1 MTVLL
6 QGASSPAFD
15 PVVEVFQDI
24 LAAQPDA
31 GAALAIRVDG
41 ESVVDVWGGMSDRR
55 DRSEWGRDTASVI
68 FSCTKG
74 LMSILAARL
83 VAAGRLDYDARV
95 ADYWP
100 EFAQAGKEEVLVRH
114 ILSHQSGLSALRRDL
129 TIDEV
134 LDWNTVTGAIA
145 AASPL
150 WSPGS
155 GYAYHALTHGWLIG
169 EVIRRVTGTE
179 VGAWFAADLAYP
191 LNAAAWLGLPPDQ
204 NVKVAHMEVG
214 ASLAAL
220 VQQQAAGRDPETVDW
235 PDRAMTLGA
244 AFPPELVAFEL
255 GFNEPRVQAASIP
268 GAGGIATARALAA
281 IWSATVVPTDGV
293 LLLDSETR
301 KLATEVETEGA
312 PVFDIPGPWPRW
324 GMGFQLDSE
333 ARRYLGESSLGHDG
347 AGGQVAFADADARV
361 GFAFL
366 TNQMEAIDDFRGTR
380 LVEALKDSLG
390 LTATRRSVI
399 A

>member
-1 MTVLL
+1 MTVALH
-6 QGASSPAFD
+6 GASSPAFD
-15 PVVEVFQDI
+15 QVVDVFQDI

-41 ESVVDVWGGMSDRR
+41 ESVVDVWGGIADRR
-55 DRSEWGRDTASVI
+55 DQSSWGRDTASVI

-100 EFAQAGKEEVLVRH
+100 EFAQAGKEDVRVRH
-114 ILSHQSGLSALRRDL
+114 ILAHQSGLSALQRDL
-129 TIDEV
+129 TIDEI
-134 LDWNTVTGAIA
+134 LDWNTVTAALA
-145 AASPL
+145 AAPPL
-150 WSPGS
+150 WTPGS

-179 VGAWFAADLAYP
+179 IGAWFASDLAKP
-191 LNAAAWLGLPPDQ
+191 LHAAAWIGLPPGEG
-204 NVKVAHMEVG
+204 VTVAHMEVG

-220 VQQQAAGRDPETVDW
+220 VEQQAATRDPEAIDW

-255 GFNEPRVQAASIP
+255 GFNEPRVQAAAIP

-281 IWSATVVPTDGV
+281 IWSATVAETDGV
-293 LLLDSETR
+293 MSLDRETR
-301 KLATEVETEGA
+301 TLATEVATEGA

-333 ARRYLGESSLGHDG
+333 ARRYFGESSLGHDG
-347 AGGQVAFADADARV
+347 AGGQVAFADADSRV

-390 LTATRRSVI
+390 LTAPRPSVI